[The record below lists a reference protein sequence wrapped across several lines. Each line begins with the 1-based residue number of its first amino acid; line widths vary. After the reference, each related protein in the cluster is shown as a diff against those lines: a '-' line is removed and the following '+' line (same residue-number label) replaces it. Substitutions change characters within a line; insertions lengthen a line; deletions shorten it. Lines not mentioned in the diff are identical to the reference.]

1 MIAPVL
7 SLTTAGAVGA
17 AVITEG
23 GVFASQSDKPALA
36 AALPAVMDA
45 LHRAGIS
52 LERVQLIA
60 VCTGPGSFTGLR
72 LDVALAKSIAQARG
86 LPLVGVSSYDV
97 AAGSVDEEPS
107 FPRVAMVQGKRGF
120 FYARMER
127 AAAARPMFFAGSPK
141 EIEDRWPGVPS
152 HDLQALSPSEQAVRV
167 ARLAQRSFSPHMA
180 AGWQDVQIDYG
191 QRSNAEINWEAR
203 ADRERRGGG
212 ATAAKLNSR

>member
-17 AVITEG
+17 AVLTDD

-36 AALPAVMDA
+36 GALPTVMDA
-45 LHRAGIS
+45 LHRAQIS
-52 LERVQLIA
+52 LERVGLIG

-72 LDVALAKSIAQARG
+72 IGVALAKSIAQARG

-97 AAGSVDEEPS
+97 AVGSVDEEPS

-120 FYARMER
+120 FYARME
-127 AAAARPMFFAGSPK
+127 AAKMAQAVFAAGSPR
-141 EIEDRWPGVPS
+141 EIEQRWPEVPS
-152 HDLQALSPSEQAVRV
+152 HDLQVLSPSEQAVRV
-167 ARLAQRSFSPHMA
+167 ARLAQRSFSPHMT